1 MRSDSVF
8 EFHFEGQS
16 GWSRKYVKAIPIIN
30 RYQRKQKHMS
40 QYNCMTLRID
50 PQLDEMITNAS
61 YDKQV
66 SKTDWIRS
74 AIRLKLS
81 NTQTRHSTKRSNDQV
96 AFNGGNDFNGE

>member
-61 YDKQV
+61 YDKQNRLDTIRNPLEAFKHPNT
-66 SKTDWIRS
+66 SFDKT
-74 AIRLKLS
+74 
-81 NTQTRHSTKRSNDQV
+81 
-96 AFNGGNDFNGE
+96 E